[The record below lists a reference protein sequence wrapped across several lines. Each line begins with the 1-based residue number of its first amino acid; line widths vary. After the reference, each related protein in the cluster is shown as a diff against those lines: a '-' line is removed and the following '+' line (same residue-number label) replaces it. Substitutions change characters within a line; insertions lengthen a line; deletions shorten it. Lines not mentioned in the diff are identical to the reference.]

1 MERSCFKTGLTRR
14 VGVRRTTK
22 SSKFNGFIPVFSAR
36 LISVLSRGIHFYDFS
51 PEEVVAGLRFGYE
64 REPLH
69 AKDPNSIRLGCGPA
83 GTLGHLGREA
93 SAHLAPLLNAGFDAH
108 GYVLSSYLRCELYI
122 EQLIFFSCLCILAS

>member
-1 MERSCFKTGLTRR
+1 ME
-14 VGVRRTTK
+14 
-22 SSKFNGFIPVFSAR
+22 
-36 LISVLSRGIHFYDFS
+36 VLAYFCAVARGIHFYDFS
-51 PEEVVAGLRFGYE
+51 LEEVVAGLRFGCE

-93 SAHLAPLLNAGFDAH
+93 SAHLAPLLDAGFDAH

-122 EQLIFFSCLCILAS
+122 EQLKFFSCLCILAS